1 MPCVAYLYEYER
13 IFPLLLTNNHGRS
26 NPVSPF
32 ITKQVFIRFLVEL
45 ENIKHKQNNSKYIY
59 IYIYTLWTK
68 KCFLWICC
76 ENGLFSR
83 RNLRFFLIKFW
94 VTIGNKM
101 KNIFLIIIL
110 ENYLLRIIFENI
122 PINILL
128 IL

>member
-94 VTIGNKM
+94 VIIGNKM